1 MAENS
6 NGSSKTAGVIII
18 LALVLV
24 VLAGGYYLFMYK
36 PQQEAKEKARLE
48 QIAKEEA
55 EKKRQELEAQKKV
68 KYEELIK
75 NADVAFAEEN
85 WETAH
90 SLYAEAASLLPDQQ
104 YAKDQLALVRA
115 KLDELAAKQTPGT
128 IETVASPTGR
138 FYVVVSSSVDGDLAM
153 DYANKLAKEGNSLKI
168 INPSGTN
175 KLFHRVSV
183 GDYPTWDE
191 AVAATSSASAFGEGV
206 WVLKY

>member
-6 NGSSKTAGVIII
+6 NGNSKTAGVIII

-55 EKKRQELEAQKKV
+55 EKKRQEQEAQKKV
-68 KYEELIK
+68 KYEELIGK
-75 NADVAFAEEN
+75 ADIEFANEN
-85 WETAH
+85 WEGALP
-90 SLYAEAASLLPDQQ
+90 LYTEASATLPNEQ

-115 KLDELAAKQTPGT
+115 KLDELASKSVPGT
-128 IETVASPTGR
+128 IETVEAPNGR

-153 DYANKLAKEGNSLKI
+153 DYAQKLAKEGNSIRI

-183 GDYPTWDE
+183 ADYSTWDE

>member
-6 NGSSKTAGVIII
+6 NGNSKTASVIII
-18 LALVLV
+18 LVLVLV

-36 PQQEAKEKARLE
+36 PAQEAKEKARLE
-48 QIAKEEA
+48 EIARQEA
-55 EKKRQELEAQKKV
+55 EKKRLEEEAKKKV
-68 KYEELIK
+68 KYDELIAK
-75 NADVAFAEEN
+75 ADAEFAQEN
-85 WETAH
+85 WEAALP
-90 SLYAEAASLLPDQQ
+90 LYTEASSTLPGEQ

-115 KLDELAAKQTPGT
+115 KLDDLAAKNVPGT
-128 IETVASPTGR
+128 IETVEAPNGR

-153 DYANKLAKEGNSLKI
+153 DYAQKLAKEGNSLKI

-191 AVAATSSASAFGEGV
+191 AVSASQSLSGFGEGV